1 MQSAKYTFLVVDD
14 EELMRYL
21 IASYLSKLGHSCFT
35 AIDGVDALEKMKKNK
50 IDAVITDIKMDNMDG
65 ITLINQISKQYPD
78 IPIMVMT
85 AFDKE
90 YSEGTTI
97 SIGAREFIKKPFS
110 LDEFA
115 VRLQKMINDSET
127 IKRMK
132 KEKNADG
139 NLQDLMNE
147 LERTLKDS

>member
-1 MQSAKYTFLVVDD
+1 MESAKYTFLVVDD

-21 IASYLSKLGHSCFT
+21 VVSYLSKLGHSCLT

-50 IDAVITDIKMDNMDG
+50 IDAVITDVKMENMDG
-65 ITLINQISKQYPD
+65 ITLANQISKRYPE

-90 YSEGTTI
+90 YSEGTAI

-115 VRLQKMINDSET
+115 ARLHKMINDSEM

-132 KEKNADG
+132 KEKNADE
-139 NLQDLMNE
+139 NLQDLIDE
-147 LERTLKDS
+147 LEKALKNS

>member
-21 IASYLSKLGHSCFT
+21 VVSFLSKLGHSCVT
-35 AIDGVDALEKMKKNK
+35 AVDGVDALEKMKKNK
-50 IDAVITDIKMDNMDG
+50 IDAVITDIKMENMDG
-65 ITLINQISKQYPD
+65 MTLINQISRKYPE

-90 YSEGTTI
+90 YSEGAAI
-97 SIGAREFIKKPFS
+97 SLGAREFTKKPFS

-115 VRLQKMINDSET
+115 VRLRKMIDDSET
-127 IKRMK
+127 IKRMR
-132 KEKNADG
+132 KEKDADE
-139 NLQDLMNE
+139 NLQDLIKE
-147 LERTLKDS
+147 LEKTLKES